1 MTIQDYDYTHS
12 QAEFDEM
19 CELLVYSYTVS
30 IKPFNWRLALIEN
43 WNYASRYLE
52 PLEYFTSR
60 VHLWRNGTGELVSF
74 LIRYYDKT
82 HLQVHPDYRRLEAR
96 MLDWAEG
103 NWSGE
108 EARISTSVYDH
119 DTQRQRLLARR
130 GYEDLGVGEHVRIY
144 DLTGTYPEPLL
155 PPGFRFATLAELG
168 DYAGRVALENSIWG
182 ANLDEAWLE
191 GKRSAPHYA
200 LDWDLVVVSPD
211 GLQVAASLV
220 WIDPRN
226 ESAEIDPLGTRPD
239 YRRRGLARAILS
251 ESLRRMQASGLRYAY
266 IAADAANHAVNHLYA
281 SFQPV
286 ETYDGH
292 HWVKRLD

>member
-19 CELLVYSYTVS
+19 CELLVHSYTVS

-52 PLEYFTSR
+52 PLAYFTSS
-60 VHLWRNGTGELVSF
+60 VHLWRNGTGALVGF
-74 LIRYYDKT
+74 LLRYYDKT
-82 HLQVHPDYRRLEAR
+82 HLQIHPDYRFLEAR
-96 MLDWAEG
+96 MLDWAER
-103 NWSGE
+103 NWGKE
-108 EARISTSVYDH
+108 KAHIRTGAYDH
-119 DTQRQRLLARR
+119 DTQRQRLLAQR

-144 DLTGTYPEPLL
+144 DLTRTVPEAFL

-168 DYAGRVALENSIWG
+168 DYAGRISLENSTWG
-182 ANLDEAWLE
+182 ANLDEAWFR

-200 LDWDLVVVSPD
+200 LDWDLVVVSP
-211 GLQVAASLV
+211 GGQQVAASLV

-226 ESAEIDPLGTRPD
+226 ESAEIDPLGTHPD
-239 YRRRGLARAILS
+239 HRRRGLARAILT
-251 ESLRRMQASGLRYAY
+251 ESLRRMQTSGLRYAY
-266 IAADAANHAVNHLYA
+266 IASAAANHAANHLYA

-286 ETYDGH
+286 EAYDGH
-292 HWVKRLD
+292 SWVKRWD